1 METDSSSDEESP
13 HSTIL
18 VRRNQHTLSK
28 TKLDRN
34 FLLTNVK
41 KHMRVEGLKSV
52 SNFDESVFLEDA
64 DEYCGEK
71 SGEATSTSQINVSG
85 NAAYGYD
92 EEGEELAS
100 DGKRIGKRKKKKRRG
115 VKRGSEEVSE
125 SGEEGSALG
134 ENEESS
140 GVEEEIVEDEET
152 SIFGQ
157 TAGSANATWVECD
170 RCKKVS
176 LVQHSDPHDFIET
189 KTNDIHVQ
197 CATISGDAS
206 AA

>member
-1 METDSSSDEESP
+1 
-13 HSTIL
+13 
-18 VRRNQHTLSK
+18 
-28 TKLDRN
+28 
-34 FLLTNVK
+34 
-41 KHMRVEGLKSV
+41 MRVEGLKSV

-176 LVQHSDPHDFIET
+176 FVDLLNSDPHDFIET
-189 KTNDIHVQ
+189 KTNGIHVQ